1 MPDITGMTTSQ
12 DSGSSQTTMKITSYT
27 LTPSTTSKATLVTF
41 NIRLTMSEW
50 TWVGTHSS
58 DSSYGRRVRGTINGH
73 DIGVHL
79 IKPHASVYWY
89 KSGVYNYTITASIPY
104 SPGTVYA
111 NIRVE
116 RQNGTTGGTACFNPT
131 LNYWTMVS
139 GSASAPSVT
148 RDTKIAGSTGTTLVA
163 SLTGTKALT
172 WTAPASSGTGAIQNY
187 HVYYTYG
194 SGWVRKAILNSSARS
209 YTINLAEYS
218 VSRGNY
224 IWFRVLAVN
233 LYAESGTQYTPTT
246 LLVTLPV
253 APSSLT
259 VASTVNY
266 NQSVTVS
273 WPAGSA
279 QAGVKHYYLQ
289 VRRYPRGGPWSS
301 WASLGTHTGRSVST
315 NPSTYSAWAVRPGD
329 TFQFQ
334 VTTVDNLGLSSSAR
348 ASGNLLLKGGVMRV
362 NVNGTW
368 RDGIAWIRVGGV
380 WKEGIAAYRNVNG
393 SWKEGI

>member
-79 IKPHASVYWY
+79 VKPHASVYWY
-89 KSGVYNYTITASIPY
+89 KSGVYNYTITKTIPY

-116 RQNGTTGGTACFNPT
+116 RENGTTGGTACFNPA
-131 LNYWTMVS
+131 LNYWTMGS
-139 GSASAPSVT
+139 GYASAPSVT

-172 WTAPASSGTGAIQNY
+172 WTAPSSSGTGAIQNY

-224 IWFRVLAVN
+224 IWFRVYAVN
-233 LYAESGTQYTPTT
+233 LYAESATQYVPAT

-279 QAGVKHYYLQ
+279 QAGVKHYSLQ

-315 NPSTYSAWAVRPGD
+315 NPSAYSAWAVRPGD

-334 VTTVDNLGLSSSAR
+334 VTTVDNLGLTSSAR

-362 NVNGTW
+362 KVNGTW